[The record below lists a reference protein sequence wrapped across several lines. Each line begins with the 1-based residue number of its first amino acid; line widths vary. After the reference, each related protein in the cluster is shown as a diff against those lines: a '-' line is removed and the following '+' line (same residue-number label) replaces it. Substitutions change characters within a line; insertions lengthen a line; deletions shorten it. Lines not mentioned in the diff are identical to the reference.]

1 MRKITPLRSAQT
13 SYLSTTPQSS
23 FYETAQFNKIIQF
36 VGEKGRIMGFHLKQ
50 TNKEL
55 IFVQDEVRGMKQTK
69 GTLEVLLGVVG

>member
-1 MRKITPLRSAQT
+1 
-13 SYLSTTPQSS
+13 
-23 FYETAQFNKIIQF
+23 

-55 IFVQDEVRGMKQTK
+55 IFVQDEVRGLKQTK